1 MSELRFDITGV
12 TGGLESAA
20 DKASGILD
28 GLASGGVGNLTG
40 SISGLLGKLGPLG
53 MAAGAALGA
62 LTALAAGGA
71 KMAIEYAN
79 MSKEFGVNIEQIQ
92 KMEKVYSGFGLNAEK
107 VLDINKDAAE
117 KLGEAWRDGT
127 GEFQAALK
135 MIKGDIKDYAA
146 FTDDPEGGRKAAE
159 MWYYQAKAAGLSHSE
174 IIAGMERIAS
184 DSSKMIG
191 ALSESNDYWEH
202 QVKLQQQAA
211 YVSEETATAYSNA
224 SSNLTALGKT
234 VMGAFADVFSFLPKG
249 FNLIYDYF
257 NKDFTNTTF
266 YLSMKAIS
274 KFVTEN
280 LPPLFQKAKDA
291 LLTAINPIIK
301 TVKNVQE
308 TMINLYNKLAEIIA
322 KVQNAI
328 RKGGKTIAGWFGAD
342 ADFLD
347 FEIPALTTDNIKK
360 GAQALGD
367 AVEEAIASGVSN
379 GAATSFEDLAEQE
392 RKRKAA
398 ELQTQADELKKKQ
411 EEENKRRVQSLCPV
425 CKQGAHSAADC
436 PETKKAK
443 DAAKKAA
450 DEAKKLRE
458 KAYND
463 LKAINI
469 SLYSSSQAAVASS
482 NRQITEN
489 LAKLDNALKQGIITQ
504 EQYEE
509 KRRQLINAN
518 AENFRKSVLGANPM
532 EALQMLAASK
542 QVYEQSLKDLEENY
556 QNKNIKLADY
566 LAEKQRIE
574 DAYKGRTGATDGLQ
588 EIKSR
593 GLANSFGERDQ
604 TIDEMK
610 AVDVDNANADYAT
623 HKANIDKLPQ
633 AEQFKALQALNEAHQ
648 KKMREIDLKYNN
660 MRLQD
665 TQDMFG
671 GFGEALQ
678 AFGLENNAV
687 TKGLFAAQKG
697 VSIAMGMMNAHE
709 AATKAMAKY
718 PGPLGV
724 AMGAASYASAIARVA
739 QMKSISVDGMAH
751 DGIDN
756 IPREGT
762 WLLQK
767 GERVVDDRTNGDL
780 KDFLANQKSGNTGN
794 SQPIEVHAPLQI
806 SGNVNSSDAMVMEAI
821 KRHPKLVAQAVEDAQ
836 RRRM

>member
-1 MSELRFDITGV
+1 MSELKFDITGV

-20 DKASGILD
+20 NKASGILD
-28 GLASGGVGNLTG
+28 GLASGGVDGLTSSVG
-40 SISGLLGKLGPLG
+40 GLLGKLGPLG
-53 MAAGAALGA
+53 IAAGAALGA
-62 LTALAAGGA
+62 LTALATGGA
-71 KMAIEYAN
+71 KMAVEYAN
-79 MSKEFGVNIEQIQ
+79 MSREFGVNIEQIQ
-92 KMEKVYSGFGLNAEK
+92 KLEKVYSGFGLNAEK

-202 QVKLQQQAA
+202 QVKLQQKAA
-211 YVSEETATAYSNA
+211 YVSEETATAYADAGSK
-224 SSNLTALGKT
+224 LTELGKT
-234 VMGAFADVFSFLPKG
+234 IMGAFADLFSFLPKG

-257 NKDFTNTTF
+257 TKDFANTTF
-266 YLSMKAIS
+266 YLSIKAIS
-274 KFVTEN
+274 TFIAEK
-280 LPPLFQKAKDA
+280 LPPLFQKAKTA
-291 LLTAINPIIK
+291 LTSAINPIINTIK
-301 TVKNVQE
+301 TVQE
-308 TMINLYNKLAEIIA
+308 TMVNLYNKIAEIIA
-322 KVQNAI
+322 KVQNMI

-342 ADFLD
+342 ADFLN

-360 GAQALGD
+360 GAKALADG
-367 AVEEAIASGVSN
+367 IASGVSN
-379 GAATSFEDLAEQE
+379 GTATSFDELAEQE
-392 RKRKAA
+392 RKKQAA
-398 ELQTQADELKKKQ
+398 ELQAQADELKRKQ
-411 EEENKRRVQSLCPV
+411 EEENKRNVQNLCPI
-425 CKQGAHSAADC
+425 CKQGAHNAADC
-436 PETKKAK
+436 PEAKKQK

-458 KAYND
+458 KAYKD
-463 LKAINI
+463 LEAINI
-469 SLYSSSQAAVASS
+469 SLYSSVQASVASS
-482 NRQITEN
+482 NKQIVEN

-509 KRRQLINAN
+509 KRRHLIDAN
-518 AENFRKSVLGANPM
+518 AENFRKSVLGANPSD
-532 EALQMLAASK
+532 ALQMLAASRQIYDQSVADLEMMYNNKLIK
-542 QVYEQSLKDLEENY
+542 QSEYLQRKKDLE
-556 QNKNIKLADY
+556 A
-566 LAEKQRIE
+566 AFSART
-574 DAYKGRTGATDGLQ
+574 DATTGLEG
-588 EIKSR
+588 IKSNEM
-593 GLANSFGERDQ
+593 LNSYGNRDQ
-604 TIDEMK
+604 TFDEMK
-610 AVDVDNANADYAT
+610 AVDVEKANTEYSE
-623 HKANIDKLPQ
+623 HKAKIDKLPQ
-633 AEQFKALQALNEAHQ
+633 AEQFKQLQALNEAHN
-648 KKMREIDLKYNN
+648 KRMREIDLKYNN

-665 TQDMFG
+665 TQNMFG

-687 TKGLFAAQKG
+687 TKGIFAAQKG
-697 VSIAMGMMNAHE
+697 VSIAQGLLNAHE
-709 AATKAMAKY
+709 AATVAMAKY

-780 KDFLANQKSGNTGN
+780 KDFLANQKNGNTGN